1 MLERDLSSR
10 RNSRNFLYMAS
21 FESFYREYP
30 CSYNSPLSCDR
41 PFQTAQQ
48 IKGAKFCLECG
59 FPATLPQEGEIKG
72 SQGTYQITSF
82 VGVRGLGR
90 LYSGVQL
97 KDKQPVIIKE
107 YLLPNRSFNESET
120 QKRKET
126 FKRVGGVSLADSR
139 IQNFRLVETKEAIA
153 DEKGE
158 RCYLIT
164 QGIESSQTLGKYLI
178 EKGAMTS
185 LEVRE
190 VLNQGLQT
198 LQFLHTQKLRFP
210 SNQTQLGIT
219 HGNINLDST
228 LIKVENNQKFSIYFC
243 DLAIWENL
251 FIPPIIPQPAPARPE
266 QDLESLGLLAFYLW
280 VGRTTN
286 FSSNQPLDPRDH
298 QQWPDTDSYLKQFIY
313 RLIGLET
320 PFESAEAARKALLE
334 LSQEDRAKSSARSTA
349 SQEIKKPLPMPL
361 ILLVILFLL
370 LLGGGIWYWL
380 WGRKTDNPNQ
390 YIQWSR
396 LVRNFSEVPNVP
408 SGQFIYT
415 GEKDSTWSFVLT
427 QLVDNSRLGD
437 LLTRPKPDA
446 TATFD
451 YKSVL
456 SSNINNPIKSIEE
469 VQTNKK
475 DFAITSLV
483 DNITDKLAKKA
494 IAYDGLL
501 VFVAFNKRDSNLA
514 NALGGQINL
523 EQLRQIYTGKITNWQ
538 QINPKLPN
546 LPVKPFAPTEPE
558 AISKFQQIVLQNAP
572 QDEALFAAKVTKLD
586 TTKTQNLIRSET
598 LDGRTTGIISFGII
612 SKTSSQCTGYP
623 LAIADTKKSA
633 IQPLFQKRDRRSINP
648 SDDLCQHDDYYV
660 DVTTFQSY
668 ALGYPIFVVYPKDS
682 NRLPGGS
689 TFAQMLTTRQGQCL
703 LSKVGLVAL
712 QPMPDDIKSYACKS
726 VP

>member
-1 MLERDLSSR
+1 
-10 RNSRNFLYMAS
+10 MAS
-21 FESFYREYP
+21 FESFYQEYP

-59 FPATLPQEGEIKG
+59 FPATLPQEAEIKG

-126 FKRVGGVSLADSR
+126 FTRVGGISLADSR

-185 LEVRE
+185 LDVRE

-251 FIPPIIPQPAPARPE
+251 FIPPIIPQPAAARPE

-286 FSSNQPLDPRDH
+286 FSSNQPLDPRDN
-298 QQWPDTDSYLKQFIY
+298 QQWPDTDSNLKQFIY

-334 LSQEDRAKSSARSTA
+334 LPQEDRAKSSNSARSTA
-349 SQEIKKPLPMPL
+349 SQEIK
-361 ILLVILFLL
+361 
-370 LLGGGIWYWL
+370 
-380 WGRKTDNPNQ
+380 
-390 YIQWSR
+390 S
-396 LVRNFSEVPNVP
+396 
-408 SGQFIYT
+408 
-415 GEKDSTWSFVLT
+415 
-427 QLVDNSRLGD
+427 
-437 LLTRPKPDA
+437 
-446 TATFD
+446 
-451 YKSVL
+451 
-456 SSNINNPIKSIEE
+456 
-469 VQTNKK
+469 
-475 DFAITSLV
+475 
-483 DNITDKLAKKA
+483 
-494 IAYDGLL
+494 
-501 VFVAFNKRDSNLA
+501 
-514 NALGGQINL
+514 
-523 EQLRQIYTGKITNWQ
+523 
-538 QINPKLPN
+538 
-546 LPVKPFAPTEPE
+546 
-558 AISKFQQIVLQNAP
+558 
-572 QDEALFAAKVTKLD
+572 
-586 TTKTQNLIRSET
+586 
-598 LDGRTTGIISFGII
+598 
-612 SKTSSQCTGYP
+612 
-623 LAIADTKKSA
+623 
-633 IQPLFQKRDRRSINP
+633 
-648 SDDLCQHDDYYV
+648 LCQR
-660 DVTTFQSY
+660 
-668 ALGYPIFVVYPKDS
+668 P
-682 NRLPGGS
+682 
-689 TFAQMLTTRQGQCL
+689 
-703 LSKVGLVAL
+703 
-712 QPMPDDIKSYACKS
+712 
-726 VP
+726 

>member
-1 MLERDLSSR
+1 MP
-10 RNSRNFLYMAS
+10 S
-21 FESFYREYP
+21 FESFYQEYP

-59 FPATLPQEGEIKG
+59 FPATLPQEAEIKG
-72 SQGTYQITSF
+72 NQGTYQIASF
-82 VGVRGLGR
+82 IGVRGLGR
-90 LYSGVQL
+90 LYSGIQL

-120 QKRKET
+120 QKRKDT

-185 LEVRE
+185 VDVRE

-251 FIPPIIPQPAPARPE
+251 FIPPIITQPAPARPE

-280 VGRTTN
+280 AGRTIN
-286 FSSNQPLDPRDH
+286 FLSNQPLDPRDN
-298 QQWPDTDSYLKQFIY
+298 QQCPDTDSHLKQFIY
-313 RLIGLET
+313 RLMGLET
-320 PFESAEAARKALLE
+320 PFENAETARQALLQ
-334 LSQEDRAKSSARSTA
+334 LPKEDRGNSSVRSTA
-349 SQEIKKPLPMPL
+349 SQGIEKPLPMPL
-361 ILLVILFLL
+361 ILLGILALL
-370 LLGGGIWYWL
+370 LLCGGILYWL
-380 WGRKTDNPNQ
+380 LGKKTDNPNQ
-390 YIQWSR
+390 YILWSR

-408 SGQFIYT
+408 SGQFTYT

-427 QLVDNSRLGD
+427 QSVDNSRLGD

-446 TATFD
+446 TATFN
-451 YKSVL
+451 YESVL
-456 SSNINNPIKSIEE
+456 SSNINNQIKSIEE
-469 VQTNKK
+469 VQTSKK
-475 DFAITSLV
+475 DFAITSLA
-483 DNITDKLAKKA
+483 DNITDKLTKKQV
-494 IAYDGLL
+494 AYDGLL

-514 NALGGQINL
+514 NALGGQINI

-538 QINPKLPN
+538 QISPKLPN

-558 AISKFQQIVLQNAP
+558 AISKFKEIILKNAP
-572 QDEALFAAKVTKLD
+572 QDEALFTAKVTKLD
-586 TTKTQNLIRSET
+586 TTKTQNQIRSET
-598 LDGRTTGIISFGII
+598 LEGRTTGIISFGII

-623 LAIADTKKSA
+623 LAIADGKKSA
-633 IQPLFQKRDRRSINP
+633 IQPLFQRRDRRSINP

-668 ALGYPIFVVYPKDS
+668 PLGYPIFVVYPKDS
-682 NRLPGGS
+682 SRLPGGS

-712 QPMPDDIKSYACKS
+712 QPMPDDINSYACKS

>member
-1 MLERDLSSR
+1 MP
-10 RNSRNFLYMAS
+10 S
-21 FESFYREYP
+21 FESFYQEYP

-59 FPATLPQEGEIKG
+59 FPATLPQEAEIKG
-72 SQGTYQITSF
+72 SQGTYQIASF
-82 VGVRGLGR
+82 IGVRGLGR
-90 LYSGVQL
+90 LYSGIQL

-107 YLLPNRSFNESET
+107 YLLPSRCFNESET
-120 QKRKET
+120 LKRKET

-153 DEKGE
+153 DEKGQ

-185 LEVRE
+185 PDVRE

-210 SNQTQLGIT
+210 SNQVQLGIT
-219 HGNINLDST
+219 HGNISLDST

-243 DLAIWENL
+243 DLATWENL

-286 FSSNQPLDPRDH
+286 FSSHQPLDFRDN
-298 QQWPDTDSYLKQFIY
+298 QQWPDTDSHLKQFIY

-320 PFESAEAARKALLE
+320 PFENAETARQALLQLPKE
-334 LSQEDRAKSSARSTA
+334 ERRKSSVRSPG
-349 SQEIKKPLPMPL
+349 SQVIEKRLPMPL
-361 ILLVILFLL
+361 ILIGILALL
-370 LLGGGIWYWL
+370 LLGGGILYWL
-380 WGRKTDNPNQ
+380 LGKKTDNPNQ
-390 YIQWSR
+390 YILWSR
-396 LVRNFSEVPNVP
+396 LVQNFSEVPNVP
-408 SGQFIYT
+408 AGQFTYT
-415 GEKDSTWSFVLT
+415 GEKDSTWSYVLT
-427 QLVDNSRLGD
+427 QPVDNSRLGE

-446 TATFD
+446 TATFN
-451 YKSVL
+451 YEPVL
-456 SSNINNPIKSIEE
+456 SSNVKNPIKSIEE
-469 VQTNKK
+469 VQTNRK

-483 DNITDKLAKKA
+483 ENITDKLSKKQV
-494 IAYDGLL
+494 AYDGLI

-514 NALGGQINL
+514 NALGGQISL

-538 QINPKLPN
+538 QISPKLPN

-558 AISKFQQIVLQNAP
+558 AISKFQEIVLKNVP
-572 QDEALFAAKVTKLD
+572 QDEALFAANVTKLD
-586 TTKTQNLIRSET
+586 TTKTQNQIRSET
-598 LDGRTTGIISFGII
+598 LEGRTTGIISFGII

-623 LAIADTKKSA
+623 LAIADGKKSA
-633 IQPLFQKRDRRSINP
+633 IQPLFQRRSRRSINP

-668 ALGYPIFVVYPKDS
+668 PLGYPIFVVYPKDTS
-682 NRLPGGS
+682 RLPGGS

-712 QPMPDDIKSYACKS
+712 QPMPDDINSYACKS
-726 VP
+726 VPQS

>member
-1 MLERDLSSR
+1 
-10 RNSRNFLYMAS
+10 MAS
-21 FESFYREYP
+21 FESFYQEYP
-30 CSYNSPLSCDR
+30 CSYNSPLNCDR

-59 FPATLPQEGEIKG
+59 FPATLPQEAEIKG
-72 SQGTYQITSF
+72 NQGTYQIVSF

-107 YLLPNRSFNESET
+107 YLLPNRSFNENET
-120 QKRKET
+120 LKRKET

-185 LEVRE
+185 PDVRE
-190 VLNQGLQT
+190 VLNQSLQT

-219 HGNINLDST
+219 HGNISLDST

-280 VGRTTN
+280 TGRTTN
-286 FSSNQPLDPRDH
+286 FLSNQPLDPRDN
-298 QQWPDTDSYLKQFIY
+298 QQWPDTDSHLKQFIY
-313 RLIGLET
+313 RLIGLES
-320 PFESAEAARKALLE
+320 PFESAEAARQALLE
-334 LSQEDRAKSSARSTA
+334 LPKEDRGKTSVRSTS
-349 SQEIKKPLPMPL
+349 SQVIEKRFPMPL
-361 ILLVILFLL
+361 LLLGILTLL
-370 LLGGGIWYWL
+370 LLGGGILYWL
-380 WGRKTDNPNQ
+380 LGRKTDNPNQ

-396 LVRNFSEVPNVP
+396 LVRNFSEVSNVP
-408 SGQFIYT
+408 SGQFTYT
-415 GEKDSTWSFVLT
+415 GEKDSTWSYVLT
-427 QLVDNSRLGD
+427 QPVDNSRFRD
-437 LLTRPKPDA
+437 LLTNPKPDA
-446 TATFD
+446 TATFN
-451 YKSVL
+451 YESVL
-456 SSNINNPIKSIEE
+456 SPNVNNPIKSIEE
-469 VQTNKK
+469 VQTSKK

-483 DNITDKLAKKA
+483 NNITDKLAKKPV
-494 IAYDGLL
+494 AYDGLL

-538 QINPKLPN
+538 QISSKLPN

-558 AISKFQQIVLQNAP
+558 AISKFQEIVLKNAP

-586 TTKTQNLIRSET
+586 TTKTQNQIRSET
-598 LDGRTTGIISFGII
+598 LEGRSTGIISFGII

-623 LAIADTKKSA
+623 LAIADGKKSA
-633 IQPLFQKRDRRSINP
+633 IQPLFQRRDRRSINP

-668 ALGYPIFVVYPKDS
+668 PLGYPIFVVYPKDS

-712 QPMPDDIKSYACKS
+712 QPMPDDINSYACKS

>member
-1 MLERDLSSR
+1 MP
-10 RNSRNFLYMAS
+10 S
-21 FESFYREYP
+21 FESFYQQYP

-59 FPATLPQEGEIKG
+59 FPATLPQEAEIKG
-72 SQGTYQITSF
+72 NQGTYQIASF
-82 VGVRGLGR
+82 IGVRGLGR
-90 LYSGVQL
+90 LYSGIQL

-120 QKRKET
+120 QKRKDT

-158 RCYLIT
+158 RCYLIA

-185 LEVRE
+185 VDVRE

-251 FIPPIIPQPAPARPE
+251 FIPPIITQPAPARPE

-280 VGRTTN
+280 AGRTIN
-286 FSSNQPLDPRDH
+286 FLSNQPLDPRDN
-298 QQWPDTDSYLKQFIY
+298 QQWPDTDSHLKQFIY
-313 RLIGLET
+313 RLMGLET
-320 PFESAEAARKALLE
+320 PFENAETARQALLQ
-334 LSQEDRAKSSARSTA
+334 LPKEDRGNSSVRSTA
-349 SQEIKKPLPMPL
+349 SQVIEKPLPMPL
-361 ILLVILFLL
+361 ILLGILALL
-370 LLGGGIWYWL
+370 LLCGGILYWL
-380 WGRKTDNPNQ
+380 LVKKTDNPNQ
-390 YIQWSR
+390 YILWSR

-408 SGQFIYT
+408 SGQFTYT

-427 QLVDNSRLGD
+427 QSVDNSRLGD

-446 TATFD
+446 TATFN
-451 YKSVL
+451 YESVF
-456 SSNINNPIKSIEE
+456 SSNINNQIKSIEE
-469 VQTNKK
+469 VQTSKK
-475 DFAITSLV
+475 DFAITSLA
-483 DNITDKLAKKA
+483 DNITDKLTKKQV
-494 IAYDGLL
+494 AYDGLL

-514 NALGGQINL
+514 NALGGQINI

-538 QINPKLPN
+538 QISPKLPN

-558 AISKFQQIVLQNAP
+558 AISKFKEIILKNAP
-572 QDEALFAAKVTKLD
+572 QDEALFTAKVTKLD
-586 TTKTQNLIRSET
+586 TTKTQNQIRSET
-598 LDGRTTGIISFGII
+598 LEGRTTGIISFGII

-623 LAIADTKKSA
+623 LAIADGKKSA
-633 IQPLFQKRDRRSINP
+633 IQPLFQRRDRRSINP

-668 ALGYPIFVVYPKDS
+668 PLGYPIFVVYPKDS
-682 NRLPGGS
+682 SRLPGGS

-712 QPMPDDIKSYACKS
+712 QPMPDDINSYACKS

>member
-1 MLERDLSSR
+1 MP
-10 RNSRNFLYMAS
+10 S
-21 FESFYREYP
+21 FESFYQEYP
-30 CSYNSPLSCDR
+30 CSYNSPLTCDR

-59 FPATLPQEGEIKG
+59 FPATLPQEAEIKG
-72 SQGTYQITSF
+72 NQGTYQIASF
-82 VGVRGLGR
+82 IGVRGLGR
-90 LYSGVQL
+90 LYSGIQL

-120 QKRKET
+120 QKRKDT

-185 LEVRE
+185 LDVRE

-251 FIPPIIPQPAPARPE
+251 FIPPIITQPAPVRPE

-280 VGRTTN
+280 AGRTIN
-286 FSSNQPLDPRDH
+286 FLSNQPLDPRDN
-298 QQWPDTDSYLKQFIY
+298 QQWPDTDSHLKQFIY
-313 RLIGLET
+313 RLMGLET
-320 PFESAEAARKALLE
+320 PFENAETARQALLQ
-334 LSQEDRAKSSARSTA
+334 LPKEDRGNSSVRSTA
-349 SQEIKKPLPMPL
+349 SQVIEKPLPMPL
-361 ILLVILFLL
+361 ILLGILALL
-370 LLGGGIWYWL
+370 LLCGGILYWL
-380 WGRKTDNPNQ
+380 LGKKTDNPNQ
-390 YIQWSR
+390 YILWSR

-408 SGQFIYT
+408 SGQFTYT

-427 QLVDNSRLGD
+427 QSVDNSRLGD
-437 LLTRPKPDA
+437 FLTRPKPDA
-446 TATFD
+446 TATFN
-451 YKSVL
+451 YESVL
-456 SSNINNPIKSIEE
+456 SSNINNQIKSIEE
-469 VQTNKK
+469 VQTSKK

-483 DNITDKLAKKA
+483 DNITDKLTKKQV
-494 IAYDGLL
+494 AYDGLL

-514 NALGGQINL
+514 NALGGQINI

-538 QINPKLPN
+538 QISPKLPN
-546 LPVKPFAPTEPE
+546 LTVKPFAPTEPE
-558 AISKFQQIVLQNAP
+558 AISKFKEIILKNAP
-572 QDEALFAAKVTKLD
+572 QDEALFTAKVTKLD
-586 TTKTQNLIRSET
+586 TTKTQNQIRSET
-598 LDGRTTGIISFGII
+598 LEGRTTGIISFGII

-623 LAIADTKKSA
+623 LAIADGKKSA
-633 IQPLFQKRDRRSINP
+633 IQPLFQRRDRRSINP

-668 ALGYPIFVVYPKDS
+668 PLGYPIFVVYPKDS

-712 QPMPDDIKSYACKS
+712 QPMPDDINSYACKS

>member
-1 MLERDLSSR
+1 MP
-10 RNSRNFLYMAS
+10 S
-21 FESFYREYP
+21 FESFYQEYP

-59 FPATLPQEGEIKG
+59 FPATLPQEAEIKG
-72 SQGTYQITSF
+72 NQGTYQIASF
-82 VGVRGLGR
+82 IGVRGLGR
-90 LYSGVQL
+90 LYSGIQL

-107 YLLPNRSFNESET
+107 YLLPNRCFNESET

-126 FKRVGGVSLADSR
+126 FKRVGGISLADSR

-158 RCYLIT
+158 RCYLVI
-164 QGIESSQTLGKYLI
+164 QGIDSSQTLAKYLI

-185 LEVRE
+185 LDVRE
-190 VLNQGLQT
+190 VLNQSLQT

-251 FIPPIIPQPAPARPE
+251 FIPPIIAQPAPARPE

-280 VGRTTN
+280 TGRTTN
-286 FSSNQPLDPRDH
+286 FLSTQPLDPRDN
-298 QQWPDTDSYLKQFIY
+298 QQWPDTDSHLKQFLY

-320 PFESAEAARKALLE
+320 PFESAEAARQALLQ
-334 LSQEDRAKSSARSTA
+334 LPKEDHGKKSVRSSSA
-349 SQEIKKPLPMPL
+349 SQVIEKRLPMPL
-361 ILLVILFLL
+361 VLLVILAFL
-370 LLGGGIWYWL
+370 LLGGGILYWFL
-380 WGRKTDNPNQ
+380 GRKTDSPNQ
-390 YIQWSR
+390 YILWSR
-396 LVRNFSEVPNVP
+396 LVQNFSEVPNVP
-408 SGQFIYT
+408 SGQFTYT
-415 GEKDSTWSFVLT
+415 GEKDSTWSYILT
-427 QLVDNSRLGD
+427 QPVDNSRLGD
-437 LLTRPKPDA
+437 LLARPKPDA

-456 SSNINNPIKSIEE
+456 SPNINNPIKSIEE
-469 VQTNKK
+469 VQTNQK
-475 DFAITSLV
+475 DFAITSLA
-483 DNITDKLAKKA
+483 DNITDKLAKKQV
-494 IAYDGLL
+494 AYDGLI

-538 QINPKLPN
+538 QINSKLPN

-558 AISKFQQIVLQNAP
+558 AISKFQEIVLKNAP
-572 QDEALFAAKVTKLD
+572 QDEALFTAKVTKLD
-586 TTKTQNLIRSET
+586 TTKTQNQIRSET
-598 LDGRTTGIISFGII
+598 LEGRTTGIISFGII
-612 SKTSSQCTGYP
+612 SKTWKQCTGYP
-623 LAIADTKKSA
+623 LAIADGKKSA
-633 IQPLFQKRDRRSINP
+633 IQPLFQRRSRRSINP

-668 ALGYPIFVVYPKDS
+668 PLGYPIFVVYPKDS
-682 NRLPGGS
+682 SRLPGGS

-712 QPMPDDIKSYACKS
+712 QPMPDDINSYACKS

>member
-1 MLERDLSSR
+1 MP
-10 RNSRNFLYMAS
+10 S
-21 FESFYREYP
+21 FESFYQEYP
-30 CSYNSPLSCDR
+30 CSYNSPLNCDR

-59 FPATLPQEGEIKG
+59 FPATLPQEAEIKG
-72 SQGTYQITSF
+72 SQGTYKIASF
-82 VGVRGLGR
+82 IGVRGLGR
-90 LYSGVQL
+90 LYSGIQL

-107 YLLPNRSFNESET
+107 YLLPNRCFNESET
-120 QKRKET
+120 LKRKET

-158 RCYLIT
+158 RCYIIT
-164 QGIESSQTLGKYLI
+164 QGIESSQTLGKFLI
-178 EKGAMTS
+178 EKGAMS
-185 LEVRE
+185 SPDVRE

-219 HGNINLDST
+219 HGNISLDSI

-243 DLAIWENL
+243 DLATWENL

-286 FSSNQPLDPRDH
+286 FSSNQPLDPRDN
-298 QQWPDTDSYLKQFIY
+298 QNWPDTDSHLKQFIY
-313 RLIGLET
+313 HLIGLET
-320 PFESAEAARKALLE
+320 PFENAEMARQALLQ
-334 LSQEDRAKSSARSTA
+334 LPKEDDGKSSVRSPA
-349 SQEIKKPLPMPL
+349 SQAIEKRLPMPL
-361 ILLVILFLL
+361 ILIGILALL
-370 LLGGGIWYWL
+370 LLGGGILYWFL
-380 WGRKTDNPNQ
+380 SKKPDNSNQ
-390 YIQWSR
+390 YILWSK
-396 LVRNFSEVPNVP
+396 LVRNFSEVSNVP
-408 SGQFIYT
+408 SGQFTYT
-415 GEKDSTWSFVLT
+415 GEKDSTWSYILT
-427 QLVDNSRLGD
+427 QPVDNSRLGE
-437 LLTRPKPDA
+437 LLTRPKLDA
-446 TATFD
+446 TATFN
-451 YKSVL
+451 YESVL
-456 SSNINNPIKSIEE
+456 SLNVNNPIKSIEE
-469 VQTNKK
+469 VQINKK
-475 DFAITSLV
+475 DFAITSLG
-483 DNITDKLAKKA
+483 DNITDKLVKK
-494 IAYDGLL
+494 IVAYDGLL

-538 QINPKLPN
+538 QISSKLPN

-558 AISKFQQIVLQNAP
+558 AISKFQEIVLKNVP
-572 QDEALFAAKVTKLD
+572 QDEALFAANVTKLD
-586 TTKTQNLIRSET
+586 TTKTQNQIRSET
-598 LDGRTTGIISFGII
+598 SEGRTTGIISFGII

-623 LAIADTKKSA
+623 LAIADGKKSA
-633 IQPLFQKRDRRSINP
+633 IQPLFQRRDRRSINP

-668 ALGYPIFVVYPKDS
+668 PLGYPIFVVYPKDTS
-682 NRLPGGS
+682 RLPGGS

-712 QPMPDDIKSYACKS
+712 QPMPDDINSYACKS

>member
-1 MLERDLSSR
+1 MP
-10 RNSRNFLYMAS
+10 S
-21 FESFYREYP
+21 FESFYQEYP

-59 FPATLPQEGEIKG
+59 FPATLPQEAEIKG
-72 SQGTYQITSF
+72 SQGTYQIASF
-82 VGVRGLGR
+82 IGVRGLGR

-107 YLLPNRSFNESET
+107 YLLPNRCFNESET
-120 QKRKET
+120 LKRKET

-185 LEVRE
+185 IDVRE
-190 VLNQGLQT
+190 VLNQSLQT

-210 SNQTQLGIT
+210 SNQVQLGIT
-219 HGNINLDST
+219 HGNISLDST
-228 LIKVENNQKFSIYFC
+228 LIKLENNQKFSIYFC
-243 DLAIWENL
+243 DLATWENL

-280 VGRTTN
+280 TGRTTN
-286 FSSNQPLDPRDH
+286 FLSNQPLDPRDN
-298 QQWPDTDSYLKQFIY
+298 QQWPDTDSHLKQFIY

-320 PFESAEAARKALLE
+320 PFENAETARQALLQLPKE
-334 LSQEDRAKSSARSTA
+334 ERGKSSVSSPA
-349 SQEIKKPLPMPL
+349 SQAIEKRLPMPL
-361 ILLVILFLL
+361 ILIGILALL
-370 LLGGGIWYWL
+370 LLGGGILYWFL
-380 WGRKTDNPNQ
+380 GKKTDSPNQ
-390 YIQWSR
+390 YILWSR

-408 SGQFIYT
+408 AGQFTYT
-415 GEKDSTWSFVLT
+415 GEKDSTWSYVLT
-427 QLVDNSRLGD
+427 QSVENSRLGE

-446 TATFD
+446 TATFN
-451 YKSVL
+451 YQSVL
-456 SSNINNPIKSIEE
+456 SANVKNPIKSIEE
-469 VQTNKK
+469 VETNKK

-483 DNITDKLAKKA
+483 DNITDKLSKKQV
-494 IAYDGLL
+494 AYDGLI

-514 NALGGQINL
+514 NALGGQISL

-538 QINPKLPN
+538 QISPKLPN
-546 LPVKPFAPTEPE
+546 LAVKPFAPTEPE
-558 AISKFQQIVLQNAP
+558 AISKFQEIVLKNVP
-572 QDEALFAAKVTKLD
+572 QDEALFAANVTKLD
-586 TTKTQNLIRSET
+586 TTKTQNQIRSET

-623 LAIADTKKSA
+623 LAIADGKKSA
-633 IQPLFQKRDRRSINP
+633 IQPLFQRRDRRSINP

-668 ALGYPIFVVYPKDS
+668 PLGYPIFVVYPKDTS
-682 NRLPGGS
+682 RLPGGS

-712 QPMPDDIKSYACKS
+712 QPMPDDINSYACKS
-726 VP
+726 VPQS

>member
-1 MLERDLSSR
+1 MP
-10 RNSRNFLYMAS
+10 S
-21 FESFYREYP
+21 FESFYQQYP

-59 FPATLPQEGEIKG
+59 FPATLPQEAEIKG
-72 SQGTYQITSF
+72 NQGTYQIASF
-82 VGVRGLGR
+82 IGVRGLGR
-90 LYSGVQL
+90 LYSGIQL

-120 QKRKET
+120 QKRKDT

-185 LEVRE
+185 LDVRE

-228 LIKVENNQKFSIYFC
+228 LIKVENNQEFSIYFC

-251 FIPPIIPQPAPARPE
+251 FIPPIITQPAPARPE

-280 VGRTTN
+280 AGRTIN
-286 FSSNQPLDPRDH
+286 FLSNQPLDPRDN
-298 QQWPDTDSYLKQFIY
+298 QQWPDTDSHLKQFIY
-313 RLIGLET
+313 RLMGLET
-320 PFESAEAARKALLE
+320 PFENAETARQALLQ
-334 LSQEDRAKSSARSTA
+334 LPKEDSGKSSVRSPA
-349 SQEIKKPLPMPL
+349 SQVIEKPLSMPL
-361 ILLVILFLL
+361 ILLGILALL
-370 LLGGGIWYWL
+370 LLGGVILYWL
-380 WGRKTDNPNQ
+380 LGKKTDNPNQ
-390 YIQWSR
+390 YILWSR

-408 SGQFIYT
+408 SGQFTYT

-427 QLVDNSRLGD
+427 QSVDNSRLGD

-446 TATFD
+446 TATFN
-451 YKSVL
+451 YESVL

-469 VQTNKK
+469 VQTSKK
-475 DFAITSLV
+475 DFAITSLA
-483 DNITDKLAKKA
+483 DNITDKLTKGQV
-494 IAYDGLL
+494 AYDGLL
-501 VFVAFNKRDSNLA
+501 VFVAFNKRDSNIA
-514 NALGGQINL
+514 NALGGQINI

-538 QINPKLPN
+538 QISPKLPN
-546 LPVKPFAPTEPE
+546 LTVKPFAPTEPE
-558 AISKFQQIVLQNAP
+558 AISKFKEIILKNAP
-572 QDEALFAAKVTKLD
+572 QDEALFTAKVTKLD
-586 TTKTQNLIRSET
+586 TTKTQNQIRSET
-598 LDGRTTGIISFGII
+598 LEGRTTGIISFGII

-623 LAIADTKKSA
+623 LAIADGKKSA
-633 IQPLFQKRDRRSINP
+633 IQPLFQRRDRRSINP

-668 ALGYPIFVVYPKDS
+668 PLGYPIFVVYPKDS
-682 NRLPGGS
+682 SRLPGGS

-712 QPMPDDIKSYACKS
+712 QPMPDDINSYACKS

>member
-1 MLERDLSSR
+1 MP
-10 RNSRNFLYMAS
+10 S
-21 FESFYREYP
+21 FESFYQEYP

-59 FPATLPQEGEIKG
+59 FPATLPQEAEIKG
-72 SQGTYQITSF
+72 NQGTYQIASF
-82 VGVRGLGR
+82 IGVRGLGR

-126 FKRVGGVSLADSR
+126 FKRVGGISLADSR

-164 QGIESSQTLGKYLI
+164 QGIDSSQTLAKYLI

-185 LEVRE
+185 QDVRE

-219 HGNINLDST
+219 HGNISLDST

-251 FIPPIIPQPAPARPE
+251 FIPPIITQPAAARPE

-280 VGRTTN
+280 TGRTTN
-286 FSSNQPLDPRDH
+286 FLSNQPLDPRDN
-298 QQWPDTDSYLKQFIY
+298 QQWPDTDSHLKRFIY
-313 RLIGLET
+313 RLLGLET
-320 PFESAEAARKALLE
+320 PFENAETARQALLQ
-334 LSQEDRAKSSARSTA
+334 LPKEDHGKGSSSLRSPASKETAKRF
-349 SQEIKKPLPMPL
+349 PMPL
-361 ILLVILFLL
+361 ILLVILALL
-370 LLGGGIWYWL
+370 LLGGGIWYWFL
-380 WGRKTDNPNQ
+380 GRKTDSPNQ
-390 YIQWSR
+390 YILWSR

-408 SGQFIYT
+408 SGQFTYT
-415 GEKDSTWSFVLT
+415 GEKESTWSYVLT
-427 QLVDNSRLGD
+427 QPVDSSRLGD
-437 LLTRPKPDA
+437 LLTRPKQDA

-451 YKSVL
+451 YESVL
-456 SSNINNPIKSIEE
+456 SANISNPIKSIEE
-469 VQTNKK
+469 VQTNNK

-483 DNITDKLAKKA
+483 DNITDKLAKKQV
-494 IAYDGLL
+494 AYDGLI

-546 LPVKPFAPTEPE
+546 LTVKPFAPNEPE
-558 AISKFQQIVLQNAP
+558 AISKFQEIVLKNAP

-586 TTKTQNLIRSET
+586 TTKTQNQIRSET
-598 LDGRTTGIISFGII
+598 LEGRTTGIISFGII
-612 SKTSSQCTGYP
+612 SKTWKQCTGYP
-623 LAIADTKKSA
+623 LAIADGKKSA

-668 ALGYPIFVVYPKDS
+668 PLGYPIFVVYPKDS

-712 QPMPDDIKSYACKS
+712 QPMPDDINSYACKS

>member
-1 MLERDLSSR
+1 MP
-10 RNSRNFLYMAS
+10 S
-21 FESFYREYP
+21 FESFYQQYP

-59 FPATLPQEGEIKG
+59 FPATLPQEAEIKG
-72 SQGTYQITSF
+72 NQGTYQIASF

-90 LYSGVQL
+90 LYSGIQL

-120 QKRKET
+120 QKRKDT

-185 LEVRE
+185 LDVRE

-251 FIPPIIPQPAPARPE
+251 FIPPIITQPAPARPE

-280 VGRTTN
+280 AGRTIN
-286 FSSNQPLDPRDH
+286 FLSNQPLDPRDN
-298 QQWPDTDSYLKQFIY
+298 QQWPDTDSHLKQFIY

-320 PFESAEAARKALLE
+320 PFENAETARQALLQ
-334 LSQEDRAKSSARSTA
+334 LPKEDRGNSSVRSPA
-349 SQEIKKPLPMPL
+349 SQVIEKPLPMPL
-361 ILLVILFLL
+361 ILLGILALL
-370 LLGGGIWYWL
+370 LLCGGILYWL
-380 WGRKTDNPNQ
+380 LGKKTDNPNQ
-390 YIQWSR
+390 YILWSR

-408 SGQFIYT
+408 SGQFTYT

-427 QLVDNSRLGD
+427 QSVDNSRLGD

-446 TATFD
+446 TATFN
-451 YKSVL
+451 YESVL

-469 VQTNKK
+469 VQTSKK
-475 DFAITSLV
+475 DFAITSLA
-483 DNITDKLAKKA
+483 DNITDKLTKRQV
-494 IAYDGLL
+494 AYDGLL

-514 NALGGQINL
+514 NALGGQINI

-538 QINPKLPN
+538 QISPKLPN
-546 LPVKPFAPTEPE
+546 LTVKPFAPTEPE
-558 AISKFQQIVLQNAP
+558 AISKFKEIILKNAP
-572 QDEALFAAKVTKLD
+572 QDEALFTAKVTKLD
-586 TTKTQNLIRSET
+586 TRKTQNQIRSET
-598 LDGRTTGIISFGII
+598 LEGRTTGIISFGII

-623 LAIADTKKSA
+623 LAIADGKKSA
-633 IQPLFQKRDRRSINP
+633 IQPLFQRRDRRSINP

-668 ALGYPIFVVYPKDS
+668 PLGYPIFVVYPKDS
-682 NRLPGGS
+682 SRLPGGS

-712 QPMPDDIKSYACKS
+712 QPMPDDINSYACKS